1 MVLPIENIHGYTSQM
16 NDPKLTGVETGPV
29 AFAACPVWE
38 MDERETL
45 AEARRY
51 EFF

>member
-1 MVLPIENIHGYTSQM
+1 MVLPMKNVHRYTSQM
-16 NDPKLTGVETGPV
+16 NDPKLAGVETGPV
-29 AFAACPVWE
+29 AFAAYPVRE
-38 MDERETL
+38 IDEGEAL